1 MSLLIKT
8 KWLWIPGIAMLV
20 SSSVTS
26 QFIRSHPDVADQI
39 GQWHSHQPLS
49 PAMLDS
55 CCTYRLP
62 ENTTTEFFQLNTDES
77 ATDATPPAA
86 DIWTRLRAGFDM
98 PAVDRQEVRDHIDEY
113 VKHPQL
119 FAKILQ
125 RGEPYLFHIMN
136 RLEQQGMPAELALLP
151 IVESAFDPFA
161 TSPAGA
167 AGIWQFMPETAD
179 YLGLKQDGWYDGRRD
194 IITSTEAAIN
204 YLGRLHKRFDG
215 DWLLA
220 LAGYNAGGPR
230 VQRAIR
236 KNLKSGKP
244 GNFWHLALPAETQS
258 YIPKL
263 IALRAIIENPHDYNV
278 TLPQL
283 PDSRYFS
290 RVEID
295 GQLELRVAAR
305 LSGIP
310 AKELQRL
317 NPGYSLAIL
326 PPGKTHALLVPSAAA
341 DNLRTQIALLP
352 PDQRV
357 QSVNYR
363 IQPGDNLSTLARLYR
378 TTISDIRKVN
388 RLEGNKIIEGRTL
401 IIPVGTREDA
411 IASLS
416 HATVM

>member
-26 QFIRSHPDVADQI
+26 QFIQSSTSLTDQI
-39 GQWHSHQPLS
+39 GQWHAHHAL
-49 PAMLDS
+49 PAAVFET

-62 ENTTTEFFQLNTDES
+62 DNTSTDIFRLTTRKPDTGS
-77 ATDATPPAA
+77 IPVA
-86 DIWTRLRAGFDM
+86 DIWTRLRAGFDF
-98 PAVDRQEVRDHIDEY
+98 PAVDPQTVSSYIDEY

-119 FAKILQ
+119 FAQILQ
-125 RGEPYLFHIMN
+125 RGEPYLYHILN
-136 RLEQQGMPAELALLP
+136 RLEQNGMPSELALLP

-161 TSPAGA
+161 TSPTGA

-204 YLGRLHKRFDG
+204 YLDRLHKRFDG

-220 LAGYNAGGPR
+220 LAGYNAGGAR

-236 KNLKSGKP
+236 KSRGSGKSG
-244 GNFWHLALPAETQS
+244 GFWDITLPAETQS

-283 PDSRYFS
+283 PDRRYFS
-290 RVEID
+290 TIEVD

-305 LSGIP
+305 LSGVP
-310 AKELQRL
+310 VEELQRL
-317 NPGYSLAIL
+317 NPGFGLAIL
-326 PPGKTHALLVPSAAA
+326 PPGGTHTLLVPSAAA
-341 DNLRTQIALLP
+341 DSLRTQIALLP
-352 PDQRV
+352 ADQRI
-357 QSVNYR
+357 QSVRYR
-363 IQPGDNLSTLARLYR
+363 IQPGDNLSTLAQLYR
-378 TTISDIRKVN
+378 TTVSDIRQVN
-388 RLEGNKIIEGRTL
+388 RLENNKIIEGRTL
-401 IIPVGTREDA
+401 IIPIGTREDA

-416 HATVM
+416 HTAVM